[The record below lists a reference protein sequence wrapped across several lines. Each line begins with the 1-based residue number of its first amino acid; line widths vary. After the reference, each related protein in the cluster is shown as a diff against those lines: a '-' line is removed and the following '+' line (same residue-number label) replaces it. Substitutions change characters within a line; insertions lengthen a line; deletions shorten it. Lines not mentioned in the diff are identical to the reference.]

1 MVVPTPRRNTIHML
15 IAIKFN
21 DLASFF
27 NIPVHDFISINKRFV

>member
-21 DLASFF
+21 DFASFF
-27 NIPVHDFISINKRFV
+27 NIHDFISINKRFV